1 MNLYDVCLEGIEE
14 LLHDCSYKKAEI
26 SFPSSW
32 KEADRNTLLF
42 PSDTA
47 YELGYGSLPAV
58 SSIALTDDKE
68 KVPCDEVIIIGDD
81 LGQIKE
87 NLPFARIALIRVTPD
102 SLGDGNKLYNTIRKI
117 EYTRYRVSPDGYM
130 MRVSTFS
137 HRESVRV
144 GKKAVKEGIS
154 FARVGEL
161 FIEGYKKSHPG
172 VEAVKLIFVT
182 QKTFPYKKL
191 EEIMRKSEDITKA
204 LDHLMKDLKMD
215 CEICS
220 LKAVC
225 EEVEQLMDKNE

>member
-1 MNLYDVCLEGIEE
+1 MNLYDECLQGVEE
-14 LLHDCSYKKAEI
+14 LLSEYPHRKAEI
-26 SFPSSW
+26 SFPPSW
-32 KEADRNTLLF
+32 KESDRNEILF

-81 LGQIKE
+81 LNDIRG
-87 NLPFARIALIRVTPD
+87 NSPFARIALIRVSPD

-117 EYTRYRVSPDGYM
+117 EYTRYHVSPQGYM

-144 GKKAVKEGIS
+144 GKDALKDGVS
-154 FARVGEL
+154 FAKVGEL
-161 FIEGYKKSHPG
+161 FIDGYKKSHPG

-182 QKTFPYKKL
+182 QKDFPYKKL
-191 EEIMRKSEDITKA
+191 EGIMQKSEDITKA

-215 CEICS
+215 CNVCS